1 MACLFL
7 FSPTTL
13 TAATDAQA
21 GKLCLTLVQANRAVF
36 EEAAA
41 QLDACCAATADTL
54 EFDAPIGDGLARLVE
69 LHRAAAE
76 LVRALRALPADLA
89 LTPENMAFHI
99 LSVSL
104 ITATTQV
111 QWGGGLWRGL
121 YSAQG

>member
-1 MACLFL
+1 MRVQETCVACPFL
-7 FSPTTL
+7 SPRTTH
-13 TAATDAQA
+13 TDATNAHDLVPRSQA

-111 QWGGGLWRGL
+111 
-121 YSAQG
+121 